1 MSSVLVGMGQ
11 NRVQAAPFSE
21 IVGVHK
27 PIDPEL
33 FELAR
38 GLDK

>member
-21 IVGVHK
+21 IVGDHK
-27 PIDPEL
+27 PIEPEL
-33 FELAR
+33 IDLAR